1 MQYTH
6 WSNSGKSVQILGVN
20 ALAIV
25 PFIFWF
31 FNLTSM
37 ILLSLA
43 ILNFIFFIIVEKVLK
58 IKVVYLIPLV
68 RYLIIGYKRSPKYKS
83 NSIN

>member
-1 MQYTH
+1 MQYAH
-6 WSNSGKSVQILGVN
+6 WSYSGKSVEILGVN

-25 PFIFWF
+25 PFILWF

-43 ILNFIFFIIVEKVLK
+43 VLNLIFFVVVEKVLK
-58 IKVVYLIPLV
+58 IKVVYLIPLL

-83 NSIN
+83 NTIN

>member
-1 MQYTH
+1 MHYTH
-6 WSNSGKSVQILGVN
+6 WSNSGKSVEILGVN

-43 ILNFIFFIIVEKVLK
+43 VINLIFFVVVEKVLK
-58 IKVVYLIPLV
+58 IKVIYLIPML